1 MSFPHICII
10 MNKISDLSE
19 NAALKLPNNIVELRK
34 YVNMLII
41 DDNEFAPE
49 NFLRANGYQVQHKL
63 DIDTIKDVE
72 AYDII
77 LCDIAGIGK
86 KLGYAKEGAYIIK
99 QIHASYPNKR
109 IVAYTSYTY
118 NPEYN
123 QYFSMADFVATKDM
137 GIDDWINVL
146 DDQVCKSTNPV
157 NQWKKIRDYLLEKDI
172 STLTIVKIED
182 KFVEA
187 VKKSNFDKLRAYACG
202 KDSQLAS
209 IISDFTSSL
218 CAKLILG
225 AVGGV

>member
-99 QIHASYPNKR
+99 QIHASYDFM
-109 IVAYTSYTY
+109 
-118 NPEYN
+118 
-123 QYFSMADFVATKDM
+123 FS
-137 GIDDWINVL
+137 
-146 DDQVCKSTNPV
+146 
-157 NQWKKIRDYLLEKDI
+157 
-172 STLTIVKIED
+172 
-182 KFVEA
+182 
-187 VKKSNFDKLRAYACG
+187 
-202 KDSQLAS
+202 
-209 IISDFTSSL
+209 
-218 CAKLILG
+218 
-225 AVGGV
+225 